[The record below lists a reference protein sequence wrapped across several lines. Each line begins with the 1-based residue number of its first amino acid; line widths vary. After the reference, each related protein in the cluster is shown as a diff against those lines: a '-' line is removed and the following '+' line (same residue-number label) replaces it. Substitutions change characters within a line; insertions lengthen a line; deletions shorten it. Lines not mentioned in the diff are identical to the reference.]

1 MGLTRVLILVAYATV
16 AAAAVST
23 VLLTRYGNDPTLLAA
38 ATREGGPFETLSV
51 LALLAVSVWSL
62 MRSRCTGQSSGPRRL
77 LTAIGLLALLA
88 ALEELSWGQHLIG
101 FDTPAVLRD
110 INAQGESNLHN
121 LIDSQVFSALV
132 HVPVYLLFVF
142 PPLVLAVAPGMAARW
157 PLSRVP
163 AGWLAD
169 GHGVLMFCFGAAL
182 HDWRALVTLP
192 DTIALLLALVLF
204 PLAARRGVFDATR
217 GLWVHWLLVLAA
229 TAVFVTASA
238 VFAYQNLQYEIR
250 ELIVV
255 LGVFYWLAMA
265 VQRHGYRPMER

>member
-1 MGLTRVLILVAYATV
+1 MGLTRVLILAAYGAV
-16 AAAAVST
+16 AAAAVVI
-23 VLLTRYGNDPTLLAA
+23 VLLTRFGEDPTLLAA

-51 LALLAVSVWSL
+51 LALLALSVWSL
-62 MRSRCTGQSSGPRRL
+62 ALARRAGKSSMPRRL
-77 LTAIGLLALLA
+77 LTMAGLLALLG
-88 ALEELSWGQHLIG
+88 ALEELSWGQHLFG
-101 FDTPAVLRD
+101 FETPVILRD

-142 PPLVLAVAPGMAARW
+142 PPLVLAVIPGAAARW
-157 PLSRVP
+157 PFSRVP

-169 GHGVLMFCFGAAL
+169 GHTVLMFCFGAAL
-182 HDWRALVTLP
+182 HDWRTPITLP
-192 DTIALLLALVLF
+192 DSMALLLALALF
-204 PLAARRGVFDATR
+204 PLAVRRRVFDATQ

-229 TAVFVTASA
+229 TAVLATASA

-255 LGVFYWLAMA
+255 LGVFSWLSTAA
-265 VQRHGYRPMER
+265 RRHGSFRREK

>member
-1 MGLTRVLILVAYATV
+1 MGLTRVLILVAYGTV
-16 AAAAVST
+16 AAAAVGI
-23 VLLTRYGNDPTLLAA
+23 VALTRYGNDSTLLAA

-51 LALLAVSVWSL
+51 LALLSLSAWSL
-62 MRSRCTGQSSGPRRL
+62 VQSRRPGQLTMLRRML
-77 LTAIGLLALLA
+77 VVVGLLALLG
-88 ALEELSWGQHLIG
+88 ALEELSWGQHLVG

-110 INAQGESNLHN
+110 INFQGESNLHN

-142 PPLVLAVAPGMAARW
+142 PPLVLAVAPGLAARW

-169 GHGVLMFCFGAAL
+169 GHTVLIFCFGAAL

-192 DTIALLLALVLF
+192 DTVALLLALALF
-204 PLAARRGVFDATR
+204 PLAARRGVFGAAR
-217 GLWVHWLLVLAA
+217 GLWVHWLLVLGA
-229 TAVFVTASA
+229 TAVFVNASA
-238 VFAYQNLQYEIR
+238 VFGYQNLQYEIR

-255 LGVFYWLAMA
+255 LGVFCWLTMA
-265 VQRHGYRPMER
+265 VRRHGSCQMER